1 MTTVTDGQPNAEDGP
16 VGCGTPTALVRP
28 PGATGVAGAPEPG
41 APESGGPAVDD
52 PVPPGGPARPGGLRS
67 TVPADPSWAPA
78 VRRLVTEHL
87 AGLRLPADQCDSA
100 VLATDELFANAVRHA
115 STDPRD
121 TVTLTVE
128 WNARGLRVTVADRS
142 PVLPRLRTADPAA
155 ESGRGLS
162 IVAALADDW
171 GMAPPEP
178 GRPGKRVWFT
188 LRRRGGTP

>member
-1 MTTVTDGQPNAEDGP
+1 MTTVTDGQPNAEGGP

-28 PGATGVAGAPEPG
+28 PNATVVAAEPG
-41 APESGGPAVDD
+41 PGARESGGSAVDD
-52 PVPPGGPARPGGLRS
+52 PVPQGGPARAGRLRS
-67 TVPADPSWAPA
+67 TVPADPCWASA

-87 AGLRLPADQCDSA
+87 AGLRIPADQCDSA
-100 VLATDELFANAVRHA
+100 VLATDELFANAVSHA

-142 PVLPRLRTADPAA
+142 PVPPRVRTADAA

-162 IVAALADDW
+162 IVGALADDW
-171 GMAPPEP
+171 GMAPPES